1 MGEMVYFRSVCC
13 CCCCCCCC
21 CWGCFTAF
29 FFSMAGA
36 ESRSTADRCNR
47 NDAMIGWIAAGREVS
62 TNQRS
67 VPPPPPHH
75 LSDSPSTAAL
85 SSDVWKRGKKNNEDP
100 HVSFF
105 LSLFL
110 FILSIAISS
119 SRIGGL
125 RHLSVAVDRR
135 SRALFR
141 YSWTGVRSFEMCG
154 PFAASRWVYFFCFL
168 FCFVLF

>member
-1 MGEMVYFRSVCC
+1 MLLLLLLLLLLLRLFYRV
-13 CCCCCCCC
+13 
-21 CWGCFTAF
+21 F
-29 FFSMAGA
+29 FFDG
-36 ESRSTADRCNR
+36 RSGVKVDRRQVQQKRRHDWMDC
-47 NDAMIGWIAAGREVS
+47 GRKRGVDQS
-62 TNQRS
+62 TVRAPS
-67 VPPPPPHH
+67 PPHH

-154 PFAASRWVYFFCFL
+154 PFAASR
-168 FCFVLF
+168 